1 MQSILSVS
9 NPQYI
14 NIETTGASVVVV
26 VIAIIPTVGRGV
38 GKGVGTFVGGFVG
51 MEVVGGGVGEGS
63 TPQGVFGKQAR
74 PSGHSDDDPLGHG
87 LRQVVDAS

>member
-51 MEVVGGGVGEGS
+51 MDVVGGFVGMEVVGGGVGEGS

-74 PSGHSDDDPLGHG
+74 PSGHSDDDPL
-87 LRQVVDAS
+87 